1 MKTNKVIYR
10 TEHNPY
16 TGKWECIAFFPEFP
30 ANLGRIVY
38 YNQNDGW
45 GECDIEYYYYKTKKA
60 KPEDYAELH
69 KYLLNEFEYPTGG
82 EEPETL
88 TIRQK
93 ISKDMTDKAWSLR
106 KAN

>member
-1 MKTNKVIYR
+1 MIENKVIYR

-16 TGKWECIAFFPEFP
+16 TGNTECIALFPEFP
-30 ANLGRIVY
+30 ANFGRIVY
-38 YNQNDGW
+38 YHPTDGW
-45 GECDIEYYYYKTKKA
+45 GECDIEYYWKTKKA

-69 KYLLNEFEYPTGG
+69 KYLLNEFLHPTDG

-88 TIRQK
+88 TIRQN
-93 ISKDMTDKAWSLR
+93 IRKDMTDKAWSWR

>member
-16 TGKWECIAFFPEFP
+16 TGKWECIALFPEFP

-38 YNQNDGW
+38 YHPNEGW
-45 GECDIEYYYYKTKKA
+45 GECDIEYYYKTKKA

-69 KYLLNEFEYPTGG
+69 KYLLNEFEHPTDG

-88 TIRQK
+88 IVRQNIR
-93 ISKDMTDKAWSLR
+93 KDMTDKAWSLR